1 MIRTIEA
8 GAASG
13 GESGIDV
20 YSHSGVMT
28 RGAMLGLVKDSTNAV
43 SPGTVMA
50 SLLAEILRRLSLYT
64 RSQTVHQSRP
74 IEH

>member
-50 SLLAEILRRLSLYT
+50 SLSRDSAAVVTLY
-64 RSQTVHQSRP
+64 S
-74 IEH
+74 